1 MNEGVWISYFK
12 EYLNKKGKK
21 GQKVLKET
29 QLLKYIVEKILPKL
43 KESQSEQCTQLRE
56 QAYKLLFKACLFNPA
71 IKRYLIDNH
80 IE

>member
-29 QLLKYIVEKILPKL
+29 QLLKYIV
-43 KESQSEQCTQLRE
+43 
-56 QAYKLLFKACLFNPA
+56 
-71 IKRYLIDNH
+71 
-80 IE
+80 